1 MSESKKQTETTCPHC
16 SSSAPEEVAENLSA
30 TEETGTAAE
39 CGCRHKQR
47 SEEEYI
53 HLVHRLNRIE
63 GQLRGIRKMV
73 DNDVYCTDILVQCA
87 AAKSAL
93 NGFTREL
100 VEQHLGT
107 CVAEDLKEGSDEKLK
122 EFMWI
127 LNKLV

>member
-1 MSESKKQTETTCPHC
+1 MSESKKRPETACPHC
-16 SSSAPEEVAENLSA
+16 NPSAPEEEVETLSPTAE
-30 TEETGTAAE
+30 TEEAAG